1 MSDRV
6 FVDTNVLIYARDA
19 AQPEKQS
26 RAALWMESLWRNRT
40 GRLSYQVLQ
49 EYYVIV
55 TQKLKPGL
63 ATEKA
68 RQDVRRLVLWQPER
82 TDAAL
87 LESAWSLADRYGFSW
102 WDAQIVAA
110 AKRARC
116 SLLISEDLQDGL
128 NIDGL
133 RIINPFLADRLP
145 T

>member
-1 MSDRV
+1 MDGIALAQSDR
-6 FVDTNVLIYARDA
+6 A
-19 AQPEKQS
+19 
-26 RAALWMESLWRNRT
+26 
-40 GRLSYQVLQ
+40 LSYQVLQ

-63 ATEKA
+63 ASEKA